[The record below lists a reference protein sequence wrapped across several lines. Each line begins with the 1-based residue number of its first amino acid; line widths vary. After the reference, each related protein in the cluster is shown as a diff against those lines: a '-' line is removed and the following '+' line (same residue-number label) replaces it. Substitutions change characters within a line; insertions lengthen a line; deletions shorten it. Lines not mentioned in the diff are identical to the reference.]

1 MDDSYAPPLGSA
13 ICPYCAT
20 VRERVQ
26 GRDAEPM
33 VVRYHCRAC
42 PGRWYETSMGDY
54 IMRSWRE
61 ASAETVG
68 PAPR

>member
-1 MDDSYAPPLGSA
+1 MDDSYQPPLNAAVCPHCKA
-13 ICPYCAT
+13 I
-20 VRERVQ
+20 RERVQ
-26 GRDAEPM
+26 GQDAELM

-42 PGRWYETSMGDY
+42 PESWYETSMGDY

-61 ASAETVG
+61 ASARTVG